1 MNPRI
6 LITPG
11 AGQTGAATPEHE
23 HQVQQ
28 VGHFEIGGIDMN
40 AERRDTMVKQNRLL
54 VTKTVRLKVEEL
66 EVR

>member
-6 LITPG
+6 LVIPG

-28 VGHFEIGGIDMN
+28 VGHFEIGGTDMN
-40 AERRDTMVKQNRLL
+40 AKRRDTMAKQNRRL
-54 VTKTVRLKVEEL
+54 VTKAVRLKKAEL
-66 EVR
+66 